1 MNSPYLKCTL
11 EIAKKSNLR
20 ASHIHLERQPALSV
34 LTALTLC
41 SSNWFKVD
49 FMSGIKKNLNEVS
62 VKSTEKSLSDV
73 YKNQEISKLYQ
84 RGLCEFNFGVGGVV
98 MHKREC
104 FKAHY
109 LKGISSIIVISFS
122 SSVSVF
128 EEVLEITSWWKKTSR
143 DQGGI

>member
-1 MNSPYLKCTL
+1 MSTKSRKYLSYTRK
-11 EIAKKSNLR
+11 ASVNL
-20 ASHIHLERQPALSV
+20 
-34 LTALTLC
+34 
-41 SSNWFKVD
+41 
-49 FMSGIKKNLNEVS
+49 
-62 VKSTEKSLSDV
+62 
-73 YKNQEISKLYQ
+73 
-84 RGLCEFNFGVGGVV
+84 NFGVGGVV